1 MGAAWELASFVVRT
15 LGTKH
20 QQNATFVTISVLLF
34 LLAPLCES
42 SRHCRTR
49 SQMDSSFPIGINAF
63 DYMVLGRMVHY
74 YIPEKR
80 LFHVKATRFSVY
92 FVWLDIIS
100 FLVQVSGGI
109 ILSGTNQ
116 PAHLLAI
123 GKDIYMS
130 GIGMQQL
137 FILFFVGM
145 VISFH
150 RRMVELEADGRLYG
164 TGKEKWRGLVYAL
177 YISLLLISV
186 SPLHPPNNATQF
198 LTRALRFVSYTGLLN
213 SLAVRNP
220 IIQFPITKST
230 CTSSM
235 HFQWP

>member
-1 MGAAWELASFVVRT
+1 MGAGWELISFVART
-15 LGTKH
+15 VSTKH
-20 QQNATFVTISVLLF
+20 QRNIGLVTVSILFF

-42 SRHCRTR
+42 SRHCRTI
-49 SQMDSSFPIGINAF
+49 SQMDSHFPIGINAF

-74 YIPEKR
+74 YIPEKK

-92 FVWLDIIS
+92 FIWLDIIS
-100 FLVQVSGGI
+100 FLVQFCGGI
-109 ILSGTNQ
+109 LVAKPNQ

-123 GKDIYMS
+123 GTHIYMG

-145 VISFH
+145 VIAFH
-150 RRMVELEADGRLYG
+150 RRMLELEAGGRLYG

-186 SPLHPPNNATQF
+186 SPLHSPNM
-198 LTRALRFVSYTGLLN
+198 RPN
-213 SLAVRNP
+213 S
-220 IIQFPITKST
+220 
-230 CTSSM
+230 
-235 HFQWP
+235 

>member
-1 MGAAWELASFVVRT
+1 MAS
-15 LGTKH
+15 
-20 QQNATFVTISVLLF
+20 
-34 LLAPLCES
+34 P
-42 SRHCRTR
+42 
-49 SQMDSSFPIGINAF
+49 FPIGINAF

-150 RRMVELEADGRLYG
+150 RRMLELEADGRLYG

-177 YISLLLISV
+177 YISLLLITV

-213 SLAVRNP
+213 SLAVQNP

-235 HFQWP
+235 RFRWP